1 MRYSKRMKVKD
12 RYTLNQFTQQ
22 FPDDAAC
29 LDYIFDQRFPK
40 GGECKCGKVDTFYR
54 VEARRC
60 YSCANCG
67 HQIHPCEGTIFHK
80 SRTSLRTWFFAM
92 FLMTASKNGVSAKE
106 LERQLG
112 VTYKTAWRMG
122 HQIRKLMSQGGN
134 MLSGVIEMDE
144 TFVGGK
150 RANMHYKKQQ
160 TLKQGTGPINKTAVF
175 GMIERGGEI
184 KAGVVPD
191 VKIGSLLPKIVQH
204 VEAGSIIHT
213 DEQPAYRTLNAVG
226 FKHSMISH
234 GQGEYVRA
242 EVHTNSIEGFWGQLK
257 RSINGTFHQVSPKH
271 LQAYV
276 DEFAFRYNRRSAVS
290 PAPIFPKLVE
300 RAGEKRD

>member
-1 MRYSKRMKVKD
+1 MKAE
-12 RYTLNQFTQQ
+12 RYTLNQFTRE

-29 LDYIFDQRFPK
+29 LDYIFDQRHPD
-40 GGECKCGKVDTFYR
+40 GGFCAGCGRTDTFHR
-54 VEARRC
+54 VETRRC

-80 SRTSLRTWFFAM
+80 SSTKLRTWFFAM

-122 HQIRKLMSQGGN
+122 HQIRKLMNQGGDL
-134 MLSGVIEMDE
+134 LSGVVEADE
-144 TFVGGK
+144 TYVGGK
-150 RANMHYKKQQ
+150 RGNMHVHKR
-160 TLKQGTGPINKTAVF
+160 TSVPAQGGH
-175 GMIERGGEI
+175 G
-184 KAGVVPD
+184 KAIVMGVVERDGEVRAHVAP
-191 VKIGSLLPKIVQH
+191 IVNRATATSH
-204 VEAGSIIHT
+204 TVAMVEAGSLVCT
-213 DEQPAYRTLNAVG
+213 DEHSAYDLLSAHG
-226 FKHSMISH
+226 YKHERVAH
-234 GQGEYVRA
+234 GQDEFVRA

-257 RSINGTFHQVSPKH
+257 RSVNGTFHQVSPQH

-290 PAPIFPKLVE
+290 PSPIFPKLVE